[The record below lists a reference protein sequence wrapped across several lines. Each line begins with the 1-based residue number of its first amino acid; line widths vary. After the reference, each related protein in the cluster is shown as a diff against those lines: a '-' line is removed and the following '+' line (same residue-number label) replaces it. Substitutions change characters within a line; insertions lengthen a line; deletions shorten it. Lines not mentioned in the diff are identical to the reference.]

1 VIGGYELFIDFLFRR
16 FDKWLAKF
24 RGLMETMKT
33 AKIRIQQIKTNLQ
46 YKAWDTNTRSQL
58 TRISNTI
65 VMELGNLHL
74 KIRVML
80 MVLNATFN
88 NISVISWRSILLVEE
103 TGGPEENHRPT
114 QITDKLS
121 HMMLYSSTSRL
132 ERDSNS

>member
-1 VIGGYELFIDFLFRR
+1 
-16 FDKWLAKF
+16 
-24 RGLMETMKT
+24 METMKT

-74 KIRVML
+74 KIRVIL